1 METIFAQSSK
11 PGKAG
16 VAVFRISGPDSLKA
30 LKKLVKINLGTE
42 LSLKPRVMYYKKIFT
57 PDKAEFIDN
66 AMVVYFKA
74 PASFTGQDVVEI
86 HTHGSIVISKL
97 LTKALL
103 SIPNLRLAEPGE
115 FTKIAFLNNKF
126 DLTAAEGLADLL
138 EAETL
143 MQHRQAMQ
151 QFSGAL
157 EKLYEEWRLK
167 LLNIISF
174 LEAYIDFP
182 DEEIPESIITFSST
196 TVDELKDSIK
206 LHLNDHRKGEL
217 LRNGIKLA
225 IIGPPNVGKSSLLNF
240 LLQREAAIVSD
251 IAGTTRDVIEGH
263 LDIGGYPIIV
273 QDTAGI
279 REKATDIVEE
289 EGIKRS
295 MRSAQMADIKII
307 MIDDDSIK
315 DAESKFGAFID
326 DNTIIALNKID
337 LHKSRSLAPGQFSG
351 KDIIQISI
359 KENKNM
365 DNLLESIQ
373 SIAASLTRLDEENP
387 AITRERHR
395 HQLSKAL
402 EYLSAFSLDNDLV
415 LAAEDIRMTIRVLS
429 NVTGKITVDEILG
442 EIFSNFC
449 IGK

>member
-11 PGKAG
+11 LGKAG
-16 VAVFRISGPDSLKA
+16 VAVFRISGPDSLQA
-30 LKKLVKINLGTE
+30 LKKLLRKEID
-42 LSLKPRVMYYKKIFT
+42 LKPRVMYYKKIFS
-57 PDKAEFIDN
+57 PVEGEFIDN

-86 HTHGSIVISKL
+86 YTHGSIVISKL
-97 LTKALL
+97 LTRALL
-103 SIPNLRLAEPGE
+103 SITNLRLAEPGE

-143 MQHRQAMQ
+143 MQHRQAAK
-151 QFSGAL
+151 QFGGAL

-182 DEEIPESIITFSST
+182 DEEIPESVITFSST
-196 TVDELKDSIK
+196 TINELKEEIK
-206 LHLNDHRKGEL
+206 SHLNDHRKGEL
-217 LRNGIKLA
+217 LRNGIKLT
-225 IIGPPNVGKSSLLNF
+225 IIGYPNVGKSSLLNF
-240 LLQREAAIVSD
+240 LLQREVAIVSD
-251 IAGTTRDVIEGH
+251 IAGTTRDIIEGH

-279 REKATDIVEE
+279 REKTTDLVEQ

-295 MRSAQMADIKII
+295 IKSAQIADIKII
-307 MIDDDSIK
+307 MIDDDSNANIS
-315 DAESKFGAFID
+315 DQLLPFVDE
-326 DNTIIALNKID
+326 NTIIVLNKID
-337 LHKSRSLAPGQFSG
+337 LRPDKPLVRRSICG
-351 KDIIQISI
+351 KEVLQISI
-359 KENKNM
+359 KEPKNM
-365 DNLLESIQ
+365 DKLLEA
-373 SIAASLTRLDEENP
+373 IAAMAAKLAGIDEETP
-387 AITRERHR
+387 AITRERYR
-395 HQLSKAL
+395 YQLTKAL

-415 LAAEDIRMTIRVLS
+415 LAAEDIRMTIRVLG